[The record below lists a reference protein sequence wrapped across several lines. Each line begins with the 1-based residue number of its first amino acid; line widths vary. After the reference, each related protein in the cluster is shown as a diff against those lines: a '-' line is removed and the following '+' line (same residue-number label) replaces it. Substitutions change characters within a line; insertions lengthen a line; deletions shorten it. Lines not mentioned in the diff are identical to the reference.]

1 MKYLRLLLG
10 ASLIVMLAGCA
21 SLAGVFGIASETY
34 VDEQVAA
41 ARSQTDSELRKVS
54 EGVEANRGAIETNK
68 ATIDEYTQ
76 TAGELEE
83 LIVSIQQTVE
93 TTDELKELASVLEQ
107 RLENLPVETIRQLV
121 GILQS
126 YLEDK

>member
-41 ARSQTDSELRKVS
+41 ARSQSDSELQKVS
-54 EGVEANRGAIETNK
+54 EGVEANRGAIEANK

-93 TTDELKELASVLEQ
+93 TTDELKELARMLEQ